1 MKRKSVLAILLST
14 ALTVS
19 TVTPVTAVA
28 AEEPV
33 LQTSQEELPAITDV
47 GTEVNDLVDV
57 SLEQTDEAAG
67 NFRIVFTPDK
77 EMADQFTKFTC
88 KVLAVHKFSDPSQSG
103 FNRRRSIVQV
113 ITVQTESHFK
123 TKSITRTKPYRFYAK
138 LSSGFK
144 KLHPK
149 SSWQHPDKNIVQIH
163 LLRYIPYWK

>member
-67 NFRIVFTPDK
+67 NFRIVFTPHFFDK
-77 EMADQFTKFTC
+77 HPSRSVNHSLTQTALAYSILLLKLLLVPCLQFRP
-88 KVLAVHKFSDPSQSG
+88 VG
-103 FNRRRSIVQV
+103 FR
-113 ITVQTESHFK
+113 H
-123 TKSITRTKPYRFYAK
+123 
-138 LSSGFK
+138 
-144 KLHPK
+144 
-149 SSWQHPDKNIVQIH
+149 
-163 LLRYIPYWK
+163 

>member
-57 SLEQTDEAAG
+57 SLE
-67 NFRIVFTPDK
+67 P
-77 EMADQFTKFTC
+77 TKQP
-88 KVLAVHKFSDPSQSG
+88 VISG
-103 FNRRRSIVQV
+103 LFL
-113 ITVQTESHFK
+113 HL
-123 TKSITRTKPYRFYAK
+123 TKRWQISSPNLQERFGLD
-138 LSSGFK
+138 LS
-144 KLHPK
+144 
-149 SSWQHPDKNIVQIH
+149 
-163 LLRYIPYWK
+163 RM